1 MLHHRMVVRELE
13 QFFGTD
19 DPSQGITD
27 TAEFTTN
34 DRPDSLCQ
42 DSKWTQDSFF
52 YSRLNWNVNIHTSEG
67 LYGNF
72 TLPWAKPSNQAKL
85 LSH

>member
-1 MLHHRMVVRELE
+1 MLHHHMVLRELE

-34 DRPDSLCQ
+34 DRSDSLCQ
-42 DSKWTQDSFF
+42 DSKWTQDSLF
-52 YSRLNWNVNIHTSEG
+52 YSRLNSNVNTHTCEG
-67 LYGNF
+67 FYWHF
-72 TLPWAKPSNQAKL
+72 MMPWAKPSSKQNL
-85 LSH
+85 N

>member
-1 MLHHRMVVRELE
+1 MLHHHMVARELE

-34 DRPDSLCQ
+34 DRSDSLCQ
-42 DSKWTQDSFF
+42 DS
-52 YSRLNWNVNIHTSEG
+52 R
-67 LYGNF
+67 
-72 TLPWAKPSNQAKL
+72 
-85 LSH
+85 

>member
-1 MLHHRMVVRELE
+1 MLHHHMVVRELE

-34 DRPDSLCQ
+34 DRSDSLCQ
-42 DSKWTQDSFF
+42 DSRWTQDSFF

-67 LYGNF
+67 F
-72 TLPWAKPSNQAKL
+72 MEILPCHGLSQATKQNY
-85 LSH
+85 

>member
-42 DSKWTQDSFF
+42 DSK
-52 YSRLNWNVNIHTSEG
+52 
-67 LYGNF
+67 
-72 TLPWAKPSNQAKL
+72 
-85 LSH
+85 